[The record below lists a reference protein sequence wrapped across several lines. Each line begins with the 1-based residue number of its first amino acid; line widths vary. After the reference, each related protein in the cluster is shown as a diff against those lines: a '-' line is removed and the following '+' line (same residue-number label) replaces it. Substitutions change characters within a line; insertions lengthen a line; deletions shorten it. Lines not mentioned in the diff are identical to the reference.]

1 MKLQTVNKLSLK
13 VFLVLGLVPRE
24 LDLKGFR
31 ARLFSRTLHA
41 ALTVAVLRYKG
52 ICM

>member
-13 VFLVLGLVPRE
+13 VFLVLGLVPSE
-24 LDLKGFR
+24 LDLEGFR
-31 ARLFSRTLHA
+31 ARRFSRTPLA
-41 ALTVAVLRYKG
+41 ALTVAGIRYKG